1 MKKIV
6 FNSGDRVGYA
16 AKFLR
21 NIGAF
26 SGSAPQ
32 RRGVVVTGSDP
43 ISPDFVR
50 VAWDDF
56 EALAAEGKGQYT
68 DAEYVDDSRKHGQLV
83 HKNNIAKVGS
93 PRFVLNDL

>member
-1 MKKIV
+1 MKKIT
-6 FNSGDRVGYA
+6 FNPGDRVGYA

-26 SGSAPQ
+26 SGSTPQ
-32 RRGVVVTGSDP
+32 RRGVVVNGSDP

-56 EALAAEGKGQYT
+56 EALAAEAKGQYA
-68 DAEYVDDSRKHGQLV
+68 DPEYVEDSRKHGQLV
-83 HKNNIAKVGS
+83 HRNNVAKVGS